1 MDTTWVAVLTGDVVG
16 SSKLSPAL
24 REKLHEGLQVGIDNL
39 GSGAEGEI
47 FRGDSFQIVLQ
58 EPARALRAAL
68 LMRTHLRASSPNALG
83 KPMDT
88 RVSVGIGKV
97 SFRAG
102 KVIESDGEAFQLS
115 GRSLDELLKTR
126 KRRLLVRTPDAD
138 LNASLD
144 VICAFL
150 DEMVNGYSARQAE
163 AMGLLLDGMKQ
174 TEIAQRI
181 GIGQSS
187 VNQRIQSA
195 HWPAVEYA
203 LDYFERVIPERFPN
217 P

>member
-1 MDTTWVAVLTGDVVG
+1 MNSGWVAVLTGDVVG
-16 SSKLSPAL
+16 SSKLPPEL
-24 REKLHEGLQVGIDNL
+24 RERLHEGLQVGIDNV
-39 GSGAEGEI
+39 GSGSEGEI
-47 FRGDSFQIVLQ
+47 FRGDSFQIVLD

-68 LMRTHLRASSPNALG
+68 RMRCHLRASSPNALG
-83 KPMDT
+83 KPLDT
-88 RVSVGIGKV
+88 RVAVGIGKV
-97 SFRAG
+97 SFRAE

-115 GRSLDELLKTR
+115 GRGLDELLSTR
-126 KRRLLVRTPDAD
+126 KRRLMIRTPDAE
-138 LNASLD
+138 LNTSLD

-150 DEMVNGYSARQAE
+150 DAMVNGYSARQAE
-163 AMGLLLDGMKQ
+163 AVGLLLDGMKQ

-195 HWPAVEYA
+195 HWPAIEYA
-203 LDYFERVIPERFPN
+203 LGYFERVIPEQFPN

>member
-1 MDTTWVAVLTGDVVG
+1 MYKAWVAVLTGDVVG

-24 REKLHEGLQVGIDNL
+24 REKLHEGLQIGIDNL
-39 GSGAEGEI
+39 GAGADGEI
-47 FRGDSFQIVLQ
+47 FRSDSFQIVLQ
-58 EPARALRAAL
+58 QPVRGLRAAL
-68 LMRTHLRASSPNALG
+68 QMRSRLRSSSPNALG

-88 RVSVGIGKV
+88 RVAVGIGRVSYRAEKV
-97 SFRAG
+97 
-102 KVIESDGEAFQLS
+102 VESDGEAFQLS
-115 GRSLDELLKTR
+115 GRGLDELLKTR

-150 DEMVNGYSARQAE
+150 DEMVNAYSARQAE
-163 AMGLLLDGMKQ
+163 AMSLLLDGMKQ
-174 TEIAQRI
+174 PEIAQRI

-195 HWPAVEYA
+195 HWSAVEYA
-203 LDYFERVIPERFPN
+203 LDYFERMIPERFPN
-217 P
+217 S